1 MGLESIKF
9 KTKATMTTTSSYIIC
24 CKNFLIDCF
33 HTIGVEK
40 LAKISRIDCVDCFNE
55 NDSVCCSQ
63 HIKLEKYCQ
72 PCQMKALFSETKHSF
87 INESYV

>member
-1 MGLESIKF
+1 M
-9 KTKATMTTTSSYIIC
+9 
-24 CKNFLIDCF
+24 
-33 HTIGVEK
+33 
-40 LAKISRIDCVDCFNE
+40 DCFNE

>member
-1 MGLESIKF
+1 
-9 KTKATMTTTSSYIIC
+9 MTNYPVYIIC

-33 HTIGVEK
+33 QTIGVEK

-72 PCQMKALFSETKHSF
+72 PCQMKALAMFSENF
-87 INESYV
+87 YGFSYIVCFFAIS